1 VNDKPDNEPAQLG
14 RRSVLLGAAAGA
26 VLLGT
31 SALPRAL
38 AAPAASAAAA
48 TTFVKAVDVSLAP
61 QMEAHGYSWKNA
73 VGQTQDLLTILKGYG
88 IGAVRLR
95 TLVNPSND
103 AANGHCG
110 ITEVA
115 AFAKRVKAAEMSIML
130 DYMFGDTW
138 NSVGVQNPPGAWKNM
153 SYSQMLT
160 AMNNYVSQT
169 MNVMKTNGMLPTWV
183 QIGNEINTGICH
195 PVGSV
200 GNGAQ
205 LAGLLNAA
213 YNQVKQVSPSTTV
226 CIHLAQPQKYPSMQT
241 FFNAY
246 SGHGG
251 KWDMSVFSSYGSAS
265 LADGI
270 VANTKKISD
279 AYHKPFMQSEFGG
292 PVSKASATEASLVAY
307 IKALKNNGGQGIFY
321 WEPECMSPFTG
332 YGNGA
337 WNSASRRCQRRGLF
351 RRIRR
356 PCLCAGEQP
365 PWHRCLAL
373 SSARDSSPSNGPAP
387 QRPRRT
393 TAHIAARA
401 TATRN
406 SATRGRGKTS
416 PARLRG

>member
-1 VNDKPDNEPAQLG
+1 VNDKPDNEPLQLG
-14 RRSVLLGAAAGA
+14 RRSLLLGAAAGA
-26 VLLGT
+26 GALVLGT
-31 SALPRAL
+31 SALPRTT
-38 AAPAASAAAA
+38 AATASAATAA
-48 TTFVKAVDVSLAP
+48 TTFVKAADVSWAP
-61 QMEAHGYSWKNA
+61 QMEAHGYSWKNTN
-73 VGQTQDLLTILKGYG
+73 GQTQDLLAILKGYG
-88 IGAVRLR
+88 IGAIRLR
-95 TLVNPSND
+95 TFVNPTGD
-103 AANGHCG
+103 PANGHCS

-115 AFAKRVKAAEMSIML
+115 AFAKRVKAAGMAIML

-169 MNVMKTNGMLPTWV
+169 MNVMKTNDVLPTWV
-183 QIGNEINTGICH
+183 QIGNEINSGICH

-200 GNGAQ
+200 AHGAQ
-205 LAGLLNAA
+205 MAGLLTAA

-265 LADGI
+265 LATSI
-270 VANTKKISD
+270 VGNMKKISD

-337 WNSASRRCQRRGLF
+337 WNSTTREPTT
-351 RRIRR
+351 IM
-356 PCLCAGEQP
+356 
-365 PWHRCLAL
+365 
-373 SSARDSSPSNGPAP
+373 NGFLQA
-387 QRPRRT
+387 
-393 TAHIAARA
+393 
-401 TATRN
+401 
-406 SATRGRGKTS
+406 
-416 PARLRG
+416 